1 MVITRSIGEKE
12 KEMNIDAKFFGAIL
26 FLIAQTSGAIWWAS
40 SLSAEV
46 ERVAGIQGEA
56 IPALEKEAVTCGKA
70 IHDQG
75 QQIARIK
82 ELTADTSGLDVL
94 AFKVEE
100 LRKEIS
106 GLRDVDKDIM
116 TQHEKIF
123 QWMANSNPSQTKGNP
138 YD

>member
-1 MVITRSIGEKE
+1 
-12 KEMNIDAKFFGAIL
+12 MNIPTYLLGAII
-26 FLIAQTSGAIWWAS
+26 FVVAQTSAGIWWAS
-40 SLSAEV
+40 GLSSEV
-46 ERVAGIQGEA
+46 ERLAGIQGEA
-56 IPALEKEAVTCGKA
+56 IPALEAEAVQCGKA

-75 QQIARIK
+75 QQIERIK
-82 ELTADTSGLDVL
+82 ELTAETSGLDVL

-106 GLRDVDKDIM
+106 GLREVDKDIM

-123 QWMANSNPSQTKGNP
+123 EWMANSSPMQQKGNP